1 MTAESFYQYLT
12 WARRKLWASLE
23 ALPDEALSKAV
34 IPSDGARCIKDLV
47 AHIAMVEDGWFRGDL
62 LGQPLVM
69 DVMGAAPTSEDAY
82 WHHQDKSLESL
93 LAYWQAVEADTLAR
107 WPELMAVV
115 AQNRLVK
122 LTEDRPET
130 MSADEVV
137 WHAMQHEVRHTA
149 QIVQMIRLLGHKPPG
164 LDLWYLKSEPSGD
177 GTPEDT

>member
-23 ALPDEALSKAV
+23 TLSDDELSRPV
-34 IPSDGARCIKDLV
+34 IPTDGARCIKDLV
-47 AHIAMVEDGWFRGDL
+47 AHVAMVEDGWFRGDL

-69 DVMGAAPTSEDAY
+69 DAMGMAPTSEDAY
-82 WHHQDKSLESL
+82 WHHQNRSLESL
-93 LAYWQAVEADTLAR
+93 LSYWKAVESDTLAR

-115 AQNRLVK
+115 AQNPQVK

-149 QIVQMIRLLGHKPPG
+149 HIVQMIRLLGHKPPG
-164 LDLWYLKSEPSGD
+164 LDLWYLKSEPSSNATQG
-177 GTPEDT
+177 